1 MEEFDK
7 DVLNDFFKNIEKE
20 TSTEINM
27 AEEELKGYIDKLNS
41 LLVNVE
47 ARLKAAEEE
56 GDEALYNLELNR
68 KNLVLQKISELEAI
82 NTSSKFK
89 VQGSKL

>member
-20 TSTEINM
+20 TSNEIDI

-41 LLVNVE
+41 LLANVE

-82 NTSSKFK
+82 STSSKF
-89 VQGSKL
+89 

>member
-20 TSTEINM
+20 TSNEIDI

-41 LLVNVE
+41 LLANVE